1 MNNTFLTNTDGKNAI
16 LKQKIIGLCIN
27 EGDYSLADLSKELN
41 TSIPTITKLVGEL
54 LEEGLLEDRGKLGTN
69 GGRRPSIYGLNPT
82 AGYFV
87 GVDIRRKFIN
97 MCITDF
103 KGTVLDYQENIP
115 FVVENSEDSFI
126 GLARFIESI
135 LQKDDI
141 NPDKVLAYGMNLT
154 GRVNN
159 ETGYCFSYFI
169 GEDKPIAS
177 VLRNALGKP
186 VYVENDSRAMTY
198 GEYICGVAN
207 GESNMLFLNVAW
219 GLGMGIISDGKLSY
233 GKSGFS
239 GEIGHFPLL
248 DNDQICHCGKT
259 GCLET
264 GASGSAV
271 YRIFMEKLK
280 EGRTSMLSE
289 KYNRGEKIH
298 IEEIIEAAKE
308 EDVLAI
314 EVIEEIGSVLGRAIA
329 GLINLFNPEL
339 IVIGGNIASTKEY
352 LLLPIRS
359 AIQKHSL
366 NMINKDTTIKFSK
379 LGKKAGS
386 VGSCM
391 LSRSKLLGL
400 I

>member
-1 MNNTFLTNTDGKNAI
+1 
-16 LKQKIIGLCIN
+16 
-27 EGDYSLADLSKELN
+27 
-41 TSIPTITKLVGEL
+41 
-54 LEEGLLEDRGKLGTN
+54 
-69 GGRRPSIYGLNPT
+69 
-82 AGYFV
+82 
-87 GVDIRRKFIN
+87 
-97 MCITDF
+97 
-103 KGTVLDYQENIP
+103 
-115 FVVENSEDSFI
+115 
-126 GLARFIESI
+126 
-135 LQKDDI
+135 
-141 NPDKVLAYGMNLT
+141 
-154 GRVNN
+154 
-159 ETGYCFSYFI
+159 
-169 GEDKPIAS
+169 
-177 VLRNALGKP
+177 
-186 VYVENDSRAMTY
+186 
-198 GEYICGVAN
+198 
-207 GESNMLFLNVAW
+207 
-219 GLGMGIISDGKLSY
+219 
-233 GKSGFS
+233 
-239 GEIGHFPLL
+239 
-248 DNDQICHCGKT
+248 
-259 GCLET
+259 
-264 GASGSAV
+264 
-271 YRIFMEKLK
+271 MEKLK